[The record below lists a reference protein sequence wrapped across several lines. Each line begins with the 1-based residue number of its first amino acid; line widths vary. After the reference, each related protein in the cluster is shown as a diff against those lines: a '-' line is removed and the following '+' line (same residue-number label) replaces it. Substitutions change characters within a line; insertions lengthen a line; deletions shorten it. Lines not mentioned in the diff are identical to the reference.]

1 MDTPTPSSESSDR
14 SRPPTDQDAVSVAP
28 GDDLHERPENTHL
41 ILYLAAFALFV
52 GLAVWGLVAY
62 QHNEDDDLAREKAIE
77 LAMMFSASGFA
88 SPDIDATARVLG
100 TDGGA
105 ACVDDGSALREN
117 LLHQQ
122 MVNGAAGPGQRPILV
137 ARNLLEGERLVLTVY
152 CPDRLPE
159 FDAWVDGLKLED
171 GE

>member
-1 MDTPTPSSESSDR
+1 MDTPTPSSDQS
-14 SRPPTDQDAVSVAP
+14 PPPPDPDAVSLAP

-52 GLAVWGLVAY
+52 GLTVWGLVAY
-62 QHNEDDDLAREKAIE
+62 QHSENDDQAREKAIE
-77 LAMMFSASGFA
+77 LAVLFSASDLK

-105 ACVDDGSALREN
+105 ACADDGSALRES
-117 LLHQQ
+117 LFHQQ
-122 MVNGAAGPGQRPILV
+122 IVNGAAGPGQRPILV

-159 FDAWVDGLKLED
+159 FDAWVDGLKLEA

>member
-1 MDTPTPSSESSDR
+1 MDTPTTGSGQTPTPPDR
-14 SRPPTDQDAVSVAP
+14 DAVSLAP

-41 ILYLAAFALFV
+41 LLYLAAFAVFV

-62 QHNEDDDLAREKAIE
+62 QHSEDDEAARQKAIE
-77 LAMMFSASGFA
+77 LAMVFSASGLQA
-88 SPDIDATARVLG
+88 PDIDATARVLG

-105 ACVDDGSALREN
+105 ACADDGSALREG
-117 LLHQQ
+117 LFHQQ
-122 MVNGAAGPGQRPILV
+122 IVSGAPGPGQRPILV
-137 ARNLLEGERLVLTVY
+137 AGNLLEGERLVLTVY

-159 FDAWVDGLKLED
+159 FDAYVDGLKLED